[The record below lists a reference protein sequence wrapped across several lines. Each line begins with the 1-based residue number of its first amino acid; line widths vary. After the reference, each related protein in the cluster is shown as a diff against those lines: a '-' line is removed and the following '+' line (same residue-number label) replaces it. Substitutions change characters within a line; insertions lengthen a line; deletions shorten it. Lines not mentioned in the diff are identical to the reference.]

1 MTKKPDKKI
10 EKLYGDKLN
19 SEEGI
24 YNQLNM
30 ENSEF
35 RLLFRRAEEIE
46 TELLQGEKQELVEE
60 YTKLHLKMQNIILQ
74 RSFKYGMKVC
84 LSLVQ
89 DL

>member
-19 SEEGI
+19 SAEEI
-24 YNQLNM
+24 YNQLNT

-35 RLLFRRAEEIE
+35 RLLFRRAEKIE

-74 RSFKYGMKVC
+74 HSFKYGMKVC